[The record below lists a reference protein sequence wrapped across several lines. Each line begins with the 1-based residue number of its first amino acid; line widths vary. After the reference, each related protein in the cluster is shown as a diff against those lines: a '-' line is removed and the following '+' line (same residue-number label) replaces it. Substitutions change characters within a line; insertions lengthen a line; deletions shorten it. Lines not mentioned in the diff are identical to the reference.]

1 MLKRLLREKYQGLVD
16 VLIDRTYSYYEEVL
30 KNLPDTMTEEQK
42 LDTIQ
47 QFLDQQLNTIKSQL
61 NTVDLK
67 GMLKK

>member
-1 MLKRLLREKYQGLVD
+1 MIKQLLREKYQGLVD
-16 VLIDRTYSYYEEVL
+16 ILVDRTYSYYEDVL

-61 NTVDLK
+61 NTIDLK
-67 GMLKK
+67 GMVKK